1 TFEPDMV
8 AELGWIVRVMRVL
21 VHHDEHVASRFLLFG
36 LVSFVGTNDVTNDV
50 KVRHVSSRGSA
61 GDDEEY
67 LLGTGTGNILE
78 ATLGSRGEAI
88 DGTGH
93 RGRSTVRAEDRVVP
107 PRGVVPVRVRAVLER
122 HPVQAQHVI
131 GGVPCVE

>member
-1 TFEPDMV
+1 ERLRIFQFHVQCGCVVGSSPHLLAVRETFEPDMV

-21 VHHDEHVASRFLLFG
+21 VHHDEHVAARVVLFG

-88 DGTGH
+88 
-93 RGRSTVRAEDRVVP
+93 
-107 PRGVVPVRVRAVLER
+107 
-122 HPVQAQHVI
+122 
-131 GGVPCVE
+131 